1 MNDPQYRLSD
11 LLVYVFLINS
21 VLKWLF
27 EISGSLTY
35 GLIGLLVELL
45 IYWVV
50 AETFAMCCLTFPQ
63 PVLHQAPLAQLQAIS
78 WALRPNMAFCMSYGE
93 TLRKSKNIMAKL

>member
-45 IYWVV
+45 IY
-50 AETFAMCCLTFPQ
+50 
-63 PVLHQAPLAQLQAIS
+63 
-78 WALRPNMAFCMSYGE
+78 
-93 TLRKSKNIMAKL
+93 